1 MAQPCYVNGQKNAS
15 YRSRQIVVAN
25 AHSEAVIDTLSRAGA
40 RPVVVDRGED
50 LGLTLLSVSN
60 VTAATGELVDRTEPA
75 HRARLPRAASAD
87 DLDPLLTALRAQFAG
102 EHGGWRPT
110 VGKNRYLGQVFGGDG
125 IVNHGTGGRPSWTAD
140 DTPFPARTDGAGAG
154 VVVGLLDTPIW
165 PHRWLAGGWVGGPA
179 DQLPDTGE
187 YAPADGHA
195 TFLTGLILSQAPSAR
210 VLVRHVLP
218 AGGQGAEAWTVA
230 KEIVRLGNSGIDVL
244 NLSLICQTEDGD
256 APLTLRAA
264 VDRVPPNVVI
274 VAAAGN
280 HGALSTDPVDGPPVL
295 DPRSP
300 AFPAALD
307 RVIAVGASTRDGR
320 ITPFTPRD
328 AQWVELVALG
338 DEVVSTYLDGAVRQD
353 DHTVDLFTGWARW
366 SGTSVSA
373 ALISGA
379 IAARVKPGTT
389 PRDALRQLYHGRRI
403 QPGGPGSTW
412 RPHLVDLGGPFA
424 SEPPADRLA
433 HGLNRRA

>member
-1 MAQPCYVNGQKNAS
+1 
-15 YRSRQIVVAN
+15 
-25 AHSEAVIDTLSRAGA
+25 
-40 RPVVVDRGED
+40 
-50 LGLTLLSVSN
+50 
-60 VTAATGELVDRTEPA
+60 
-75 HRARLPRAASAD
+75 
-87 DLDPLLTALRAQFAG
+87 
-102 EHGGWRPT
+102 
-110 VGKNRYLGQVFGGDG
+110 
-125 IVNHGTGGRPSWTAD
+125 
-140 DTPFPARTDGAGAG
+140 
-154 VVVGLLDTPIW
+154 
-165 PHRWLAGGWVGGPA
+165 
-179 DQLPDTGE
+179 
-187 YAPADGHA
+187 
-195 TFLTGLILSQAPSAR
+195 
-210 VLVRHVLP
+210 VLP

-280 HGALSTDPVDGPPVL
+280 HGAPPTDPVDGRPVL

-353 DHTVDLFTGWARW
+353 DDTVDLFTGWARW

-424 SEPPADRLA
+424 SEPPANRWA
-433 HGLNRRA
+433 HDLNRRA